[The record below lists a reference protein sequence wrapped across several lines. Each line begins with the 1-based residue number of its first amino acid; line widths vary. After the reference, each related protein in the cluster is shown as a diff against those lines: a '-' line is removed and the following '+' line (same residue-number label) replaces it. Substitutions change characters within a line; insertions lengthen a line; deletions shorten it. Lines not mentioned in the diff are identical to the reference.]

1 LADANDDRLDTGRE
15 YPSARLNLLRRSP
28 AIPTRVPSIE
38 INRSEMA
45 DCRQTPTEFVFCMLF
60 LREKVLF
67 FCIIMTCSCSL
78 TIHIPVVTIQF
89 NLPNYWR
96 FMRKLCNVVFYFNNN
111 LSYALFIS
119 IDDMFL
125 KKSSSYNYVPW
136 LLIRKL
142 GHA

>member
-1 LADANDDRLDTGRE
+1 
-15 YPSARLNLLRRSP
+15 
-28 AIPTRVPSIE
+28 
-38 INRSEMA
+38 
-45 DCRQTPTEFVFCMLF
+45 
-60 LREKVLF
+60 
-67 FCIIMTCSCSL
+67 MTCSCFL